1 MGRNMVGK
9 FDITGIGNAIVDVI
23 VNVEDKYL
31 EDQNIR
37 KGMMSLVDLKT
48 IENISDTI
56 EIKTTVSG
64 GSVANSIVA
73 LAQNGMN
80 TAFIGKVSND
90 EIGSKFIDG
99 LKSEN
104 VTFACKAQSDDS
116 KSGRCIVMVTP
127 DAQRTMSTY
136 LGISQKLDSGD
147 INQDVIKNSSITYLE
162 GYLWDLDDAQVA
174 IKHATDYAK
183 SSGNLVAFSVS
194 DVFCIERFRDS
205 FRSMIDSNVDIVF
218 ANKEEI
224 KSLYENDNIEEIT
237 KILSQQERIYAI
249 TMGEEGALIIKGDET
264 YKIEAQKIENL
275 VDTTG
280 AGDLFAAGF
289 LEHFIKNESL
299 ESCGSR
305 GVEMASRVIQQYGA
319 RLKT

>member
-31 EDQNIR
+31 EDQDIR
-37 KGMMSLVDLKT
+37 KGMMSLVDLRT

-136 LGISQKLDSGD
+136 LGISQKLNSGD

>member
-31 EDQNIR
+31 EDQDIR

-136 LGISQKLDSGD
+136 LGISQKLNSGD

-249 TMGEEGALIIKGDET
+249 TMGEEGALIIKRDET

>member
-1 MGRNMVGK
+1 MGRNMVEK

-23 VNVEDKYL
+23 VNVDEKYL
-31 EDQNIR
+31 EDQDIR

-48 IENISDTI
+48 IQNISDTI

-73 LAQNGMN
+73 LAQNGLN
-80 TAFIGKVSND
+80 TAFIGKVGND

-99 LKSEN
+99 LESEN
-104 VTFACKAQSDDS
+104 VAFACKAQNDDS

-136 LGISQKLDSGD
+136 LGISQKLNSSD

-174 IKHATDYAK
+174 IKNATDYAK

-224 KSLYENDNIEEIT
+224 KSLYENDNIDEIT
-237 KILSQQERIYAI
+237 KILSQQERIFAI
-249 TMGEEGALIIKGDET
+249 TMGEDGALIIKGNEN
-264 YKIEAQKIENL
+264 YRIEAQNIENL

-289 LEHFIKNESL
+289 LENFIKNESL
-299 ESCGSR
+299 ESCGLK

-319 RLKT
+319 RFKS

>member
-37 KGMMSLVDLKT
+37 KGMMSLVDLET

-136 LGISQKLDSGD
+136 LGISQKLNSGD

-249 TMGEEGALIIKGDET
+249 TMGEEGALIIKGNET

>member
-31 EDQNIR
+31 EDQDIR

-305 GVEMASRVIQQYGA
+305 GVEMASKVIQQYGA

>member
-1 MGRNMVGK
+1 MGRNMVKK

-31 EDQNIR
+31 IDQDIR
-37 KGMMSLVDLKT
+37 KGMMSLVDLET
-48 IENISDTI
+48 IDNITNTI
-56 EIKTTVSG
+56 EIETTVSG

-73 LAQNGMN
+73 LSQNGAS
-80 TAFIGKVSND
+80 TAFIGKVGNE
-90 EIGSKFIDG
+90 EIGTKFING
-99 LKSEN
+99 LESEN
-104 VTFACKAQSDDS
+104 VSFACKAQSDDS

-136 LGISQKLDSGD
+136 LGISQKLNSDD

-174 IKHATDYAK
+174 IQNATNYAK

-205 FRSMIDSNVDIVF
+205 FRSMIEASVDIVF

-224 KSLYENDNIEEIT
+224 KSLYENDNIDEIT
-237 KILSQQERIYAI
+237 KILSQQDKIYAI
-249 TMGEEGALIIKGDET
+249 TMGEEGALIIKGSES
-264 YKIEAQKIENL
+264 YAIEAQKIDNL

-289 LEHFIKNESL
+289 LENFIKNQSL
-299 ESCGSR
+299 DSCGSR

-319 RLKT
+319 RLKN

>member
-1 MGRNMVGK
+1 MVEK

-31 EDQNIR
+31 EDQDIR

-249 TMGEEGALIIKGDET
+249 TMGEEGALIIKGNET

>member
-31 EDQNIR
+31 EDQDIR

-136 LGISQKLDSGD
+136 LGISQKLNSGD

-289 LEHFIKNESL
+289 LEHFIKDESL

>member
-31 EDQNIR
+31 EDQDIR
-37 KGMMSLVDLKT
+37 KGMMSLVDLKA

-136 LGISQKLDSGD
+136 LGISQKLNSDD

>member
-1 MGRNMVGK
+1 MGRNMVEK

-31 EDQNIR
+31 EDQDIR

-80 TAFIGKVSND
+80 TAFIGKVCDD

-136 LGISQKLDSGD
+136 LGISQKLNSGD

>member
-31 EDQNIR
+31 EDQDIR

-48 IENISDTI
+48 IENISDTL

-73 LAQNGMN
+73 IAQSGMN

-136 LGISQKLDSGD
+136 LGISQKLNSGD

-174 IKHATDYAK
+174 IKHATGYAK

>member
-31 EDQNIR
+31 EDQDIR

-136 LGISQKLDSGD
+136 LGISQKLNSGD

-289 LEHFIKNESL
+289 LEYFIKNESL

>member
-31 EDQNIR
+31 EDQDIR

-136 LGISQKLDSGD
+136 LGISQKLNSGD

-249 TMGEEGALIIKGDET
+249 TMGEEGALVIKGDET

>member
-1 MGRNMVGK
+1 MVGK

-31 EDQNIR
+31 EDQDIR

-90 EIGSKFIDG
+90 EIGSKFING

-136 LGISQKLDSGD
+136 LGISQKLNSGD

>member
-1 MGRNMVGK
+1 MGRNMVKK

-31 EDQNIR
+31 IDQDIR
-37 KGMMSLVDLKT
+37 KGMMSLVDLET
-48 IENISDTI
+48 IDNITNTI
-56 EIKTTVSG
+56 EIETTVSG

-73 LAQNGMN
+73 LSQNGAS
-80 TAFIGKVSND
+80 TAFIGKVGND
-90 EIGSKFIDG
+90 EIGTKFING
-99 LKSEN
+99 LESEN
-104 VTFACKAQSDDS
+104 VSFACKAQSDDS

-136 LGISQKLDSGD
+136 LGISQKLNSDD

-174 IKHATDYAK
+174 IQNATNYAK

-205 FRSMIDSNVDIVF
+205 FRSMIEASVDIVF

-224 KSLYENDNIEEIT
+224 KSLYENDNIDEIT
-237 KILSQQERIYAI
+237 KILSQQDKIYAI
-249 TMGEEGALIIKGDET
+249 TMGEEGALIIKGSES
-264 YKIEAQKIENL
+264 YAIEAQKIDNL

-289 LEHFIKNESL
+289 LENFIKNQSL
-299 ESCGSR
+299 DSCGSR

-319 RLKT
+319 RLKN

>member
-31 EDQNIR
+31 EDQDIR

-289 LEHFIKNESL
+289 LENFIKNESL

>member
-31 EDQNIR
+31 EDQDIR

-136 LGISQKLDSGD
+136 LGISQKLNSGD

-264 YKIEAQKIENL
+264 HKIEAQKIENL
-275 VDTTG
+275 LDTTG

-299 ESCGSR
+299 ESCGSK

>member
-31 EDQNIR
+31 EDQDIR

-289 LEHFIKNESL
+289 LENFIKNESL

-319 RLKT
+319 RLDS

>member
-31 EDQNIR
+31 EDQDIR

-73 LAQNGMN
+73 LAQSGMN

-136 LGISQKLDSGD
+136 LGISQKLNSGD

>member
-1 MGRNMVGK
+1 MVGK

-31 EDQNIR
+31 EDHNIR

-136 LGISQKLDSGD
+136 LGISQKLNSGD

>member
-136 LGISQKLDSGD
+136 LGISQKLNSGD

>member
-56 EIKTTVSG
+56 EINTTVSG

-73 LAQNGMN
+73 LAQSGMN

-136 LGISQKLDSGD
+136 LGISQKLNSGD

>member
-31 EDQNIR
+31 EDQDIR

-136 LGISQKLDSGD
+136 LGISQKLNSGD

-264 YKIEAQKIENL
+264 YKIKPQKIENL

>member
-1 MGRNMVGK
+1 MVKK

-31 EDQNIR
+31 IDQDIR
-37 KGMMSLVDLKT
+37 KGMMSLVDLET
-48 IENISDTI
+48 IDNITNTI
-56 EIKTTVSG
+56 EIETTVSG

-73 LAQNGMN
+73 LSQNGAS
-80 TAFIGKVSND
+80 TAFIGKVGND
-90 EIGSKFIDG
+90 EIGTKFING
-99 LKSEN
+99 LESEN
-104 VTFACKAQSDDS
+104 VSFACKAQSDDS

-136 LGISQKLDSGD
+136 LGISQKLNSDD

-174 IKHATDYAK
+174 IQNATNYAK

-205 FRSMIDSNVDIVF
+205 FRSMIEASVDIVF

-224 KSLYENDNIEEIT
+224 KSLYENDNIDEIT
-237 KILSQQERIYAI
+237 KILSQQDKIYAI
-249 TMGEEGALIIKGDET
+249 TMGEEGALIIKGSES
-264 YKIEAQKIENL
+264 YAIEAQKIDNL

-289 LEHFIKNESL
+289 LENFIKNQSL
-299 ESCGSR
+299 DSCGSR

-319 RLKT
+319 RLKN

>member
-31 EDQNIR
+31 EDQDIR

-136 LGISQKLDSGD
+136 LGISQKLNSGD

-183 SSGNLVAFSVS
+183 SSGNVVAFSVS

-264 YKIEAQKIENL
+264 YKIKPQKIENL

>member
-31 EDQNIR
+31 EDQDIR

-80 TAFIGKVSND
+80 TAFIGKVGND

-136 LGISQKLDSGD
+136 LGISQKLNSGD

-305 GVEMASRVIQQYGA
+305 GVEMASKVIQQYGA